1 MKFLIAG
8 LGNPGVEYQN
18 TRHNIGYQ
26 VLDSLIEDSGTSFSD
41 KRYAWYA
48 QIKYKGRILCLI
60 KPTTYMN
67 LSGRSIDYYMKK
79 EKIPIENLI
88 VIVDDI
94 ALPPGKIRIKAKG
107 GSGGHNGLSHI
118 SDILGTDNYAR
129 LRFGIGDN
137 YGYGSQS
144 DFVLG
149 EWTDEEKE
157 IITPRII
164 TAGDAI
170 KSFSKLGIER
180 TMNIYNNK

>member
-8 LGNPGVEYQN
+8 LGNPGVDYNN

-26 VLDSLIEDSGTSFSD
+26 VLDSLIEESGISFSD
-41 KRYAWYA
+41 KRYGYYT
-48 QIKYKGRILCLI
+48 QIKYKARILCLI

-67 LSGRSIDYYMKK
+67 LSGRAVDYYLKK
-79 EKIPIENLI
+79 EKIPVENLL

-118 SDILGTDNYAR
+118 ADILGTDNYAR

-149 EWTDEEKE
+149 EWTKEEEE
-157 IITPRII
+157 IIKPRII
-164 TAGDAI
+164 TACDAI
-170 KSFSKLGIER
+170 KSFVSIGIER
-180 TMNIYNNK
+180 TMNIYNYK